1 MDSMFRKLMY
11 FSFGALTITKEK
23 TEQFFDEMVAKGEI
37 SSDEAKTI
45 IDETIKKGE
54 EQKAEVRGLI
64 RSEINK
70 MRDDF
75 SLVRRSELQS
85 LEDRITE
92 LERKLNDDGKMMD
105 NN

>member
-1 MDSMFRKLMY
+1 
-11 FSFGALTITKEK
+11 
-23 TEQFFDEMVAKGEI
+23 MVAKGEM
-37 SSDEAKTI
+37 SSEEAKAI

-85 LEDRITE
+85 LEDRIAE
-92 LERKLNDDGKMMD
+92 LERKLNDDGQMMD